1 MEDPDGVPDTLPAQ
15 DPLLLAWAWT
25 PEVEGGAWDLMLSC
39 QN

>member
-1 MEDPDGVPDTLPAQ
+1 MEDPDFVPDTLTTQ

-25 PEVEGGAWDLMLSC
+25 PEVQGGAWDLTLSC